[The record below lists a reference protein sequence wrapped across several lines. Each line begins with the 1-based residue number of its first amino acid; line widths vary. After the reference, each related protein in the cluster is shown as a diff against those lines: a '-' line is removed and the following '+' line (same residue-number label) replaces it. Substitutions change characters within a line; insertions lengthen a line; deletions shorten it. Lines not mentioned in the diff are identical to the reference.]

1 MNPLFNIFVNMFS
14 SFNETSGY
22 SYSLT
27 EIILKI
33 NNDETQSEENIENI
47 LKFLIKL

>member
-1 MNPLFNIFVNMFS
+1 MFS